1 MNRRK
6 RLALALVV
14 GLLLPLS
21 GCTAD
26 PVDLQAATAENLQTE
41 ILAITEAS
49 AAGNFSNAQSLLT
62 AMQSNLR
69 TAAASGQVSAERSA
83 SIQSAINLV
92 RDDLTVEIDAA
103 LVAAEAAAQAAAE
116 AAAAAEQQNDEDA
129 KDRAEQAKKDA
140 ESARED
146 AKEAAEDAREAQE
159 DCLEDKDRVK
169 AGECN

>member
-1 MNRRK
+1 MNRRQ
-6 RLALALVV
+6 RLALTLAL

-49 AAGNFSNAQSLLT
+49 AAGDFSNAQTLLT
-62 AMQSNLR
+62 AMQANLR

-92 RDDLTVEIDAA
+92 QGDLTVEIDAA
-103 LVAAEAAAQAAAE
+103 AVAAEAAAQAAAE
-116 AAAAAEQQNDEDA
+116 AAAAAQQQNDENA
-129 KDRAEQAKKDA
+129 KDRAEQAEEAAKKAA
-140 ESARED
+140 EAAKERAKEQRED
-146 AKEAAEDAREAQE
+146 RD
-159 DCLEDKDRVK
+159 
-169 AGECN
+169 N

>member
-6 RLALALVV
+6 RLALALAV

-26 PVDLQAATAENLQTE
+26 PVDLQATTAENLQTE

-49 AAGNFSNAQSLLT
+49 AAGDFGNAQTLLT
-62 AMQSNLR
+62 AMQANVR

-92 RDDLTVEIDAA
+92 RSDLTVEIDAA
-103 LVAAEAAAQAAAE
+103 IVAAEAAAAAAAE
-116 AAAAAEQQNDEDA
+116 AAAAVQQQNDEDA

-140 ESARED
+140 ENAGED
-146 AKEAAEDAREAQE
+146 AKDAAEDAKKAQE
-159 DCLEDKDRVK
+159 DCLKDEDRVE
-169 AGECN
+169 AGECD